1 MQTNN
6 HKIVDYAPAAKV
18 VWQLTMEQPSHCRT
32 EKIPCVPATVFSV
45 QPTRTRL
52 WMLSVVW
59 KVSMISLR
67 LYHLMR
73 VRKRSIAFPS
83 LKDQKDI
90 VTVLS
95 NIDCKIA
102 LNRQIND
109 NLRVNPNKK
118 RFHLAIFRY
127 YNYFCSIKQRCYG
140 YTKSFRHAN
149 FSSWCPLVSF

>member
-1 MQTNN
+1 
-6 HKIVDYAPAAKV
+6 
-18 VWQLTMEQPSHCRT
+18 
-32 EKIPCVPATVFSV
+32 
-45 QPTRTRL
+45 
-52 WMLSVVW
+52 
-59 KVSMISLR
+59 
-67 LYHLMR
+67 MR

-118 RFHLAIFRY
+118 NASILLFSDIIIIFV
-127 YNYFCSIKQRCYG
+127 
-140 YTKSFRHAN
+140 A
-149 FSSWCPLVSF
+149 

>member
-1 MQTNN
+1 
-6 HKIVDYAPAAKV
+6 
-18 VWQLTMEQPSHCRT
+18 
-32 EKIPCVPATVFSV
+32 
-45 QPTRTRL
+45 
-52 WMLSVVW
+52 
-59 KVSMISLR
+59 MISLR

-118 RFHLAIFRY
+118 TLPSC
-127 YNYFCSIKQRCYG
+127 YFQI
-140 YTKSFRHAN
+140 
-149 FSSWCPLVSF
+149 L